1 MKPLNSSHLSSQS
14 CTCQRLQ
21 GRIRVNQNLKRS
33 WGSERS
39 DFTVHTTL
47 ILVDVSEPSL
57 MWNIMLTVDKV
68 KSGHRKYE
76 LPRTVIHPF
85 RQRALQTMLYVLKS
99 LIEKEEIL
107 LLKCNNRAVIDFAL
121 MTVIQQTI
129 KT

>member
-14 CTCQRLQ
+14 CTRQRLQ

>member
-1 MKPLNSSHLSSQS
+1 MKDP
-14 CTCQRLQ
+14 
-21 GRIRVNQNLKRS
+21 
-33 WGSERS
+33 
-39 DFTVHTTL
+39 TVRTTL

-68 KSGHRKYE
+68 KSGHRKYKVS
-76 LPRTVIHPF
+76 RTVIHPF

-107 LLKCNNRAVIDFAL
+107 LLKCNIQAVIDFAL